1 MKRQQGEKQERSGI
15 YVYRLGDAQDDGYV
29 DFLDKQT
36 GIRFKSFL
44 EEDIEKMVESRKIKN
59 HRKRKGYTKKLQ
71 NILEKK
77 NSETIY
83 FLLLDD
89 DKLVGLVVLNDK
101 EEMNFFSYYEASING
116 FKGVNRCMLTLKSIM
131 EMTGADN
138 GKVFLYN
145 ANVA

>member
-1 MKRQQGEKQERSGI
+1 MKRHQGEKKERKGI
-15 YVYRLGDAQDDGYV
+15 YVYRRGDAQDDGYV

-44 EEDIEKMVESRKIKN
+44 EEDIDKMVELRKIKN

-71 NILEKK
+71 DILEKK

-89 DKLVGLVVLNDK
+89 DKIVGLVILNDK
-101 EEMNFFSYYEASING
+101 EEMNFFSYYEASICG
-116 FKGVNRCMLTLKSIM
+116 FQGVNRCMLTLKSIM

>member
-1 MKRQQGEKQERSGI
+1 MKRQQNEKHERKGI
-15 YVYRLGDAQDDGYV
+15 YVYRKGDAQDDGYV

-44 EEDIEKMVESRKIKN
+44 EDDIDKMVELRKIKN
-59 HRKRKGYTKKLQ
+59 YRKRKGYARKLQ
-71 NILEKK
+71 SILEKK
-77 NSETIY
+77 DSETIY
-83 FLLLDD
+83 FLLFDD
-89 DKLVGLVVLNDK
+89 DKLVGLVVLNNN
-101 EEMNFFSYYEASING
+101 EEMSFFSYYEASVGG
-116 FKGVNRCMLTLKSIM
+116 FRGVNRCMLTIKNVM